1 MADKQQKTVP
11 SSLVAT
17 QSRQA
22 NLDDPNFSEVDVL
35 LFVEHH
41 NAMMKYT
48 RPS

>member
-1 MADKQQKTVP
+1 MAEKQQKTVP

-22 NLDDPNFSEVDVL
+22 DLDDPDFSEVDVL

-41 NAMMKYT
+41 NATINYT